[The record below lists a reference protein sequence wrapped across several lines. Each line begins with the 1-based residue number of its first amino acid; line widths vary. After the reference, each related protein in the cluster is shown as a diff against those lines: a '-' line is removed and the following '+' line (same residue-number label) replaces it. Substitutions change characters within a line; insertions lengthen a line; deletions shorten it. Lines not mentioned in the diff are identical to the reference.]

1 MALSPFGWRLG
12 FLSGRSGMGEG
23 LGDLSRDDLPFLLLF
38 WLDLFFFEP
47 TSSSGVYKPS
57 ESSHVVLT
65 ITLS

>member
-1 MALSPFGWRLG
+1 
-12 FLSGRSGMGEG
+12 MGEG

>member
-1 MALSPFGWRLG
+1 
-12 FLSGRSGMGEG
+12 MGEG

-47 TSSSGVYKPS
+47 ISSPGEYKPS
-57 ESSHVVLT
+57 ESLPVVLT